1 MNTNK
6 PELLKLQEEL
16 PSLSKAKCI
25 ILDTLTNQL
34 DEWSDQLDVVND
46 ILADLSCKE
55 KTYSNLSAIKQFSS
69 HAEVLTNETSGKS
82 KAVQGKFKKVLVYFG
97 EDPAMT
103 SVDFFETLS
112 QFVEAWNHAS
122 SH

>member
-1 MNTNK
+1 MQFVRQVPRCRELFVGCVNTNK

-55 KTYSNLSAIKQFSS
+55 KTCL
-69 HAEVLTNETSGKS
+69 EVQLCQDT
-82 KAVQGKFKKVLVYFG
+82 AC
-97 EDPAMT
+97 P
-103 SVDFFETLS
+103 
-112 QFVEAWNHAS
+112 EA
-122 SH
+122 